1 MSVDCSDLRDFPCGS
16 WVKLTTRLGQDIEGE
31 VLSHDEAERALLL
44 KQKVDMGDIETR
56 ACNIHLVNLD
66 HVSKVSVSDTID
78 KGALRSAEA
87 FLQSKLNTSKLE
99 KRRIRHLEEKQ
110 NAAYALKQDIDPV
123 GVQLFNMIKKQ
134 LPDGLRWNGKDI
146 EIHGVKITPDYA
158 EKNCVLANDNP
169 NNTHS
174 LQHIK
179 KLVRRFHE
187 KRV

>member
-1 MSVDCSDLRDFPCGS
+1 M
-16 WVKLTTRLGQDIEGE
+16 
-31 VLSHDEAERALLL
+31 
-44 KQKVDMGDIETR
+44 
-56 ACNIHLVNLD
+56 NLA
-66 HVSKVSVSDTID
+66 HVSKVDVSDTVD
-78 KGALRSAEA
+78 KGAVRSTEA
-87 FLQSKLNTSKLE
+87 FLGSKLNTNKLE
-99 KRRIRHLEEKQ
+99 KRRQRLIEEKQ
-110 NAAYALKQDIDPV
+110 NAAYALKQDIDPI

-158 EKNCVLANDNP
+158 EKNCVLTNDKET
-169 NNTHS
+169 NTHS

>member
-1 MSVDCSDLRDFPCGS
+1 
-16 WVKLTTRLGQDIEGE
+16 LTTRLGQDIEGE

-66 HVSKVSVSDTID
+66 HVSKVSVSDIID
-78 KGALRSAEA
+78 KSALRSAEA

-158 EKNCVLANDNP
+158 EKNCVLARGRNFVR
-169 NNTHS
+169 NNLNIFETNFSSVKYYS
-174 LQHIK
+174 LILYK
-179 KLVRRFHE
+179 IGKLKF
-187 KRV
+187 